1 MDLEIKNFSNDI
13 ISDDGID
20 LDYYS
25 DTELSDRSEF
35 AQKSNG
41 APMGRKE
48 VK

>member
-20 LDYYS
+20 FDYYS
-25 DTELSDRSEF
+25 DMELSDSSEF
-35 AQKSNG
+35 AQKSNVT
-41 APMGRKE
+41 PMGRKE